1 MVFRYN
7 EGENIY
13 VSRGIYQLLCQKNPL
28 GNYDVML
35 IEKDIAALIDFRGI
49 CLREGLTK
57 KDLDDLLTEDSMNN
71 IFDQADDILL
81 QAGLWQNSPC

>member
-13 VSRGIYQLLCQKNPL
+13 VSRGIYQLLCRKNPL
-28 GNYDVML
+28 GDYDVML
-35 IEKDIAALIDFRGI
+35 IEGDMLPPIDCRGI

-57 KDLDDLLTEDSMNN
+57 KELDDLLTEDSVND
-71 IFDQADDILL
+71 IFNDADEILL
-81 QAGLWQNSPC
+81 EDELYQNSSC